1 MQHFAIIINSGRLSF
16 LLRTDGSEPIF
27 SKVAPVFT
35 KCKIVW
41 GGGWNLAFCIKM
53 KTGESNRL
61 S

>member
-16 LLRTDGSEPIF
+16 LLCTDGSEPIF

-41 GGGWNLAFCIKM
+41 GGWNLAFCIKM

>member
-16 LLRTDGSEPIF
+16 LLCTDGSEPIF

-41 GGGWNLAFCIKM
+41 GVVV
-53 KTGESNRL
+53 ESCLLYKNENRGKQ
-61 S
+61 